1 MCPEDSTFQL
11 ELRGSAWRQK
21 RPGVG
26 AVKGRRCSVQWAL
39 SCRIGDTPLPRNPAH
54 VSYRPD
60 SDQRQQRQRVQ
71 ADGVW
76 DTQVAVLAAP
86 ACPRKAASI
95 RRTHRMRT
103 REGHPAGRVEL
114 LESTGE
120 IARHTPMTPKA
131 SDPREWEG

>member
-1 MCPEDSTFQL
+1 MRIAS
-11 ELRGSAWRQK
+11 
-21 RPGVG
+21 
-26 AVKGRRCSVQWAL
+26 RRASGSVQWAL
-39 SCRIGDTPLPRNPAH
+39 SCRISYIPSPRNPAN

-60 SDQRQQRQRVQ
+60 RDQQQQRQRVQ

-76 DTQVAVLAAP
+76 DTQVAVFAAP
-86 ACPRKAASI
+86 ACAWKAVASI

-103 REGHPAGRVEL
+103 REGYPARRVEL

-131 SDPREWEG
+131 SDQREWPGRDHTKK